1 VSQFEGAVAAKLKS
15 DCERKGGQ
23 WRNDLR
29 VNPHGR
35 PQSHREIAATL
46 AESRVLGN
54 MNPGQFTE
62 QVNNHLISQA
72 WKSIWGTELP
82 PIAPSAI
89 DSSRQVR
96 RFRRSEMLER

>member
-1 VSQFEGAVAAKLKS
+1 MVAKLKS
-15 DCERKGGQ
+15 ACERKGEQ

-46 AESRVLGN
+46 AESGVLGN
-54 MNPGQFTE
+54 MNPRQFTE

-72 WKSIWGTELP
+72 RKSIWGTEHTQLRLV
-82 PIAPSAI
+82 SNKFG
-89 DSSRQVR
+89 RQEPLET
-96 RFRRSEMLER
+96 RFPV